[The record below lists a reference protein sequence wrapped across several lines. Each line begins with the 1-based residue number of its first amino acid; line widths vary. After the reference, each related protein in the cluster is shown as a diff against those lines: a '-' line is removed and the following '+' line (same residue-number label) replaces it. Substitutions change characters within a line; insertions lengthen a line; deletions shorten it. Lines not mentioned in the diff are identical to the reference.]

1 MPQAAC
7 KALAPRPMPS
17 RHMSVSRSG
26 AHGPIRGRQNGN
38 HIRVILV
45 AADTHV
51 RCGSL
56 TVADGAADRRRR
68 SSHTLAAAARS
79 LNIDVIMYAFLLSLS
94 RHGRGIIYKSKL
106 DFRLFWRSLQALP
119 ASAAV
124 NWTLRDASAATWTV
138 GTALAGMAARMAM
151 TMRTARIVCMVLSRC
166 FYTHSTGQSNPLTP
180 TKNTPKRR
188 LASQS
193 GIADGF
199 GLSKKGSVLR
209 KICIVPLYG
218 WVFLTRI
225 RSGYQVALEP
235 VVHLAPQNHCYCHL

>member
-7 KALAPRPMPS
+7 KALAPRHMPS

-106 DFRLFWRSLQALP
+106 DFRLFWRSLQRA
-119 ASAAV
+119 
-124 NWTLRDASAATWTV
+124 
-138 GTALAGMAARMAM
+138 ALARCQRGDMDGGN
-151 TMRTARIVCMVLSRC
+151 RIGRHGG
-166 FYTHSTGQSNPLTP
+166 TDGHDN
-180 TKNTPKRR
+180 
-188 LASQS
+188 
-193 GIADGF
+193 ADGPH
-199 GLSKKGSVLR
+199 GPHSLHG
-209 KICIVPLYG
+209 IVA
-218 WVFLTRI
+218 VFLYT
-225 RSGYQVALEP
+225 
-235 VVHLAPQNHCYCHL
+235 

>member
-106 DFRLFWRSLQALP
+106 DFRLFWRSLQRA
-119 ASAAV
+119 
-124 NWTLRDASAATWTV
+124 
-138 GTALAGMAARMAM
+138 ALARCQRGDMDGGN
-151 TMRTARIVCMVLSRC
+151 RIGRHGGTDGHDNADGPHSLQVLSRC

-199 GLSKKGSVLR
+199 GLSKKGSTLR

-235 VVHLAPQNHCYCHL
+235 VVHLAPQNHCYCPL

>member
-7 KALAPRPMPS
+7 KALAPRHMPS
-17 RHMSVSRSG
+17 RHMSVSRS

-106 DFRLFWRSLQALP
+106 DFRLFWRSLQR
-119 ASAAV
+119 AV
-124 NWTLRDASAATWTV
+124 RGQRGDMDWEPHWQAWRH
-138 GTALAGMAARMAM
+138 MAM
-151 TMRTARIVCMVLSRC
+151 TRTPSA
-166 FYTHSTGQSNPLTP
+166 
-180 TKNTPKRR
+180 
-188 LASQS
+188 
-193 GIADGF
+193 
-199 GLSKKGSVLR
+199 
-209 KICIVPLYG
+209 
-218 WVFLTRI
+218 
-225 RSGYQVALEP
+225 
-235 VVHLAPQNHCYCHL
+235 